1 MKFQGRGKVYLSPR
15 DEDGN
20 TGLAT
25 LEICTDA
32 LSLALNE
39 ETFSHF
45 NKCGAVDVEDFRGT
59 KTQGAEITMTV
70 ADIADEAIM
79 ALGMNGTVDE
89 AASTGSV
96 SDEALPSGIVVGDSY
111 FLGGNDSNQG
121 IAGLVIADDAA
132 GTLTEGTNYTVNV
145 DTGRVEFTD
154 LGSFVQ
160 LFSASYSFTHG
171 AQVSFFTN
179 PSQEYALRYDFINK
193 ANNNRPGLVDI
204 YRVRMGLF
212 DNFDLQPDE
221 LSIPT
226 MKGSALADPN
236 RDDTDRLGRFGRVL
250 L

>member
-1 MKFQGRGKVYLSPR
+1 MKFQGRGKTYLSLR

-20 TGLAT
+20 VGVAS

-59 KTQGAEITMTV
+59 KTQGAEITMTI

-79 ALGMNGTVDE
+79 ALGMNGTVDD
-89 AASTGSV
+89 AGSTGSV
-96 SDEALPSGIVVGDSY
+96 ADEALPSGIVVGDSY
-111 FLGGNDSNQG
+111 FLGGNDSYQG
-121 IAGLVIADDAA
+121 ISGLVLEDNASAP
-132 GTLTEGTNYTVNV
+132 LVEGTNFTLNA

-154 LGSFVQ
+154 LSTFVQ
-160 LFSASYSFTHG
+160 PFSASYGYTNG
-171 AQVSFFTN
+171 RQVSFFTN
-179 PSQEYALRYDFINK
+179 PSAEYSLRYDFINK
-193 ANNNRPGLVDI
+193 ANGGRPGLVEL

-226 MKGSALADPN
+226 IKGSALADPN
-236 RDDTDRLGRFGRVL
+236 RDDTDRLGRFGRVVL
-250 L
+250 